1 MIYQQITKE
10 EAEKVITDI
19 YKYMP
24 VYIIQGGQTVRVVAQ
39 KNGIAFYT
47 TEDID

>member
-19 YKYMP
+19 YRFMP
-24 VYIIQGGQTVRVVAQ
+24 TYLMQGGQIIRIVAQ
-39 KNGIAFYT
+39 KNGVAYYT
-47 TEDID
+47 TESID